1 MRTRNALTIA
11 APLSAVVL
19 ALSGCG
25 GGGGSD
31 RGQSTAPIT
40 SANPGPITSGVTP
53 GGPGTPNNGLL
64 KDALVTS
71 FGSDEVIHLDASTGQ
86 TTLRWATGNGP
97 TDVATWG
104 NDVYTANTLD
114 QTVTVVDR
122 LANTVVTH
130 VDVKQPQIVNIPLL
144 GSAVDNLLKPL
155 VRPTGVAVTPNGTK
169 AYSANMINLVA
180 INTTTN
186 LPTKSISGLDFST
199 LVPTLLGNLLS
210 GQGISLQSIAQQPIE
225 HLGIAKVAATN
236 DIAVATCMLSGRL
249 MRVSVATDALLPAI
263 DLRQAGGTNFPAPIG
278 VAIAR
283 NKAYVACAI
292 SQETVVVD
300 LVTGQIRA
308 RIRGGM
314 IPVDVTSSP
323 SEDKIYVANVVSGD
337 ISVIDTAADIVID
350 TLPAGLNIG
359 TIFSQLGVT
368 VPSGTT
374 GGISGLL
381 NGFLQGFIGGMS
393 NPNTI
398 GGAIGGSGG
407 LLSPGNLINGLLT
420 GFLAYAG
427 VNQQMLNGLNI
438 PAFGIWSVAVA
449 HDPVYVCSANVLM
462 GNVGVTQTQTRSVA
476 TMMGL
481 TGMGPADIS
490 AVWKR

>member
-11 APLSAVVL
+11 TAVL

-25 GGGGSD
+25 GGGGGSD
-31 RGQSTAPIT
+31 RGMSVAPIT
-40 SANPGPITSGVTP
+40 SGSPGPITSNTNPGGTP
-53 GGPGTPNNGLL
+53 GGNPNNGLL
-64 KDALVTS
+64 TDALVTS
-71 FGSDEVIHLDASTGQ
+71 FQMDEVIHLDAATGQ
-86 TTLRWATGNGP
+86 TSLRWATGNGP

-114 QTVTVVDR
+114 QNVTVVDR
-122 LANTVVTH
+122 LANTVVTN
-130 VDVKQPQIVNIPLL
+130 VDVKQPDIITLPLL
-144 GSAVDNLLKPL
+144 NLLNPMLKPL
-155 VRPTGVAVTPNGTK
+155 VRPTGIAVTPNGTK
-169 AYSANMINLVA
+169 AYSANLINLVA
-180 INTTTN
+180 IDTNTN
-186 LPTKSISGLDFST
+186 LPTKSVSGLNINFTQVLSS
-199 LVPTLLGNLLS
+199 LLS
-210 GQGISLQSIAQQPIE
+210 GGGLSAGLQSLYQQPIE

-249 MRVSVATDALLPAI
+249 MRVSVATDDLLPAI

-283 NKAYVACAI
+283 NKAYVACAV

-300 LVTGQIRA
+300 LVTGMIRA

-314 IPVDVTSSP
+314 IPVDVAASP

-337 ISVIDTAADIVID
+337 VSVIDTAADIIVD

-359 TIFSQLGVT
+359 SIFTQLGVT
-368 VPSGTT
+368 IPTGTT

-381 NGFLQGFIGGMS
+381 NGFLQGFLGSLS

-427 VNQQMLNGLNI
+427 INQQMLNGLNL
-438 PAFGIWSVAVA
+438 PAFGIWSVSVA
-449 HDPVYVCSANVLM
+449 HNPIYLCSANVLM
-462 GNVGVTQTQTRSVA
+462 GNVGVTQTQNRSVN

-481 TGMGPADIS
+481 TGMGPADVS

>member
-1 MRTRNALTIA
+1 MRTRNALTVA
-11 APLSAVVL
+11 TALL

-31 RGQSTAPIT
+31 RGQSVAPIT
-40 SANPGPITSGVTP
+40 SGTPGPITSGTPPGGGGTP
-53 GGPGTPNNGLL
+53 GNGLL
-64 KDALVTS
+64 TDALVTS
-71 FGSDEVIHLDASTGQ
+71 FQMDEVVHLDAATGQ
-86 TTLRWATGNGP
+86 TSLRWATGNGP

-104 NDVYTANTLD
+104 NDVYVANTLG
-114 QTVTVVDR
+114 QNVTVVDR
-122 LANTVVTH
+122 LANAVVTN
-130 VDVKQPQIVNIPLL
+130 VDVKAPAIISTPIL
-144 GSAVDNLLKPL
+144 NLLDPLVKPL
-155 VRPTGVAVTPNGTK
+155 VRPTGVAVTPNGLK

-180 INTTTN
+180 IDTTTN
-186 LPTKSISGLDFST
+186 LPTKSISGLDINFANVLSAF
-199 LVPTLLGNLLS
+199 LS
-210 GQGISLQSIAQQPIE
+210 GGGVQGALQSLYQQPIE
-225 HLGIAKVAATN
+225 SLGIAKVAATN

-249 MRVSVATDALLPAI
+249 MRVSVATDAQLPSI
-263 DLRQAGGTNFPAPIG
+263 DLRGTSNFPAPIG

-300 LVTGQIRA
+300 LITGTITA

-314 IPVDVTSSP
+314 VPVDVATNP
-323 SEDKIYVANVVSGD
+323 SEDRIYVANVISGD
-337 ISVIDTAADIVID
+337 VTVIDTAADIVVD
-350 TLPAGLNIG
+350 TLPAGLSIG
-359 TIFSQLGVT
+359 SIFQQLGVT
-368 VPSGTT
+368 IPSGTT

-381 NGFLQGFIGGMS
+381 NGFLQGFLAGLP

-427 VNQQMLNGLNI
+427 INQTMINSLNL
-438 PAFGIWSVAVA
+438 PAFGIWSVSVA
-449 HDPVYVCSANVLM
+449 HNPVYLCSANVFM
-462 GNVGVTQTQTRSVA
+462 GNVGVTQIPNRSVN

-481 TGMGPADIS
+481 TGIGPADVA